1 MTTKDL
7 IREADE
13 LMGYDYN
20 SKEDDMQYIAFRLY
34 RDIVSKGYTVSIL
47 SSSTNGLVI
56 HSLQIREP
64 LSPNIVEEY
73 SNSSKYSGMLLEEF
87 CLRCFVKFL
96 KKIQ

>member
-1 MTTKDL
+1 MITSDVIKEASELLGDNKHMGLDL
-7 IREADE
+7 H
-13 LMGYDYN
+13 YTV
-20 SKEDDMQYIAFRLY
+20 FRLY
-34 RDIVSKGYTVSIL
+34 REIAEKGYTVSIL
-47 SSSTNGLVI
+47 SSSSGDKAI

>member
-7 IREADE
+7 IKEADE
-13 LMGYDYN
+13 LLGHEYN
-20 SKEDDMQYIAFRLY
+20 SKEGDIQYLAFALY
-34 RDIVSKGYTVSIL
+34 RDIVTGGYTVSLL
-47 SSSTNGLVI
+47 SSSNDGLIV

-64 LSPNIVEEY
+64 LSPNILEEY
-73 SNSSKYSGMLLEEF
+73 SNSSKYSGMLFEEF